1 MPNDPF
7 VLFGMW
13 EKGRNFAIVK
23 KKQNKNINNM
33 LLWGVA
39 RPNIHK
45 LFKSKR
51 SHSGQEQ
58 TLTFRSRAN
67 NGRGTQKERKTFMS
81 NKKLH
86 FETLQLHVGQEN
98 PDPATDARAVPIYQ
112 TTSYVFRNSQHAA
125 DRFGLRD
132 AGNIYGRL
140 TNSTQGVFED
150 RVAALEGGVAGL
162 AVASGAAAVTYALQN
177 IVQAGDH
184 IVAADN
190 LYGGSFNL
198 ITHTLATQGVT
209 NTIVNVNDLEA
220 LEAAIQPNT
229 KVVYAE
235 TFGNPNSDV
244 TNLEAVAA
252 VAHKHNIP
260 FIVDNTFGTP
270 FLIRPI
276 EHGAD
281 VVVHSATKFIGGHGS
296 FDWKANADKYPSL
309 AKPDPSYHGAVFADV
324 AGKAAFVTRIR
335 AVILRDTGATISPLN
350 AWILLQGL
358 ETLSLRVERH
368 VSNALKVVEFLA
380 NNPKVEKVNHPSLP
394 SHPDHALYQKY
405 FPNGGGS
412 IFTFE
417 IKGGQEAAWKF
428 IDSLQI
434 FSLLANVAD
443 VKSLVIHPYTTT
455 HSQMTPEELAQQHI
469 TPSTIRLSIGT
480 EHIDD
485 ILDDL
490 KQAFDKI

>member
-1 MPNDPF
+1 M
-7 VLFGMW
+7 
-13 EKGRNFAIVK
+13 A
-23 KKQNKNINNM
+23 QKNY
-33 LLWGVA
+33 
-39 RPNIHK
+39 R
-45 LFKSKR
+45 
-51 SHSGQEQ
+51 
-58 TLTFRSRAN
+58 
-67 NGRGTQKERKTFMS
+67 
-81 NKKLH
+81 
-86 FETLQLHVGQEN
+86 FETLQLHVGQEQA
-98 PDPATDARAVPIYQ
+98 DPATDARAVPIYQ

-162 AVASGAAAVTYALQN
+162 AVASGAAAITYALQN

-190 LYGGSFNL
+190 LYGGSYNL
-198 ITHTLATQGVT
+198 ITHTLATQGIS
-209 NTIVNVNDLEA
+209 NTIINVNDLAA
-220 LEAAIQPNT
+220 LEAAIKPNT

-244 TNLEAVAA
+244 LDLEGVAA
-252 VAHKHNIP
+252 VAHKHGIP

-270 FLIRPI
+270 YLIRPL

-281 VVVHSATKFIGGHGS
+281 IVVHSATKFLGGHGTS
-296 FDWKANADKYPSL
+296 LGGVIVDGGKFDWKANPDKFPTL
-309 AKPDPSYHGAVFADV
+309 AKPDPSYHGIVFADAV
-324 AGKAAFVTRIR
+324 GAAAYVTRIR
-335 AVILRDTGATISPLN
+335 AVILRDTGAAISPFN
-350 AWILLQGL
+350 AFILLQGV

-368 VSNALKVVEFLA
+368 VENALKVVDFLA
-380 NNPKVEKVNHPSLP
+380 NHPKVAKVNHPALA
-394 SHPDHALYQKY
+394 SHRDHALYNKY
-405 FPNGGGS
+405 FPNGAGS

-417 IKGGQEAAWKF
+417 IKGGQEEAWKF
-428 IDSLQI
+428 IDALQI

-455 HSQMTPEELAQQHI
+455 HSQLSPEELAEQHI
-469 TPSTIRLSIGT
+469 TPATIRLSIGT

-490 KQAFDKI
+490 KQALDKI

>member
-1 MPNDPF
+1 M
-7 VLFGMW
+7 
-13 EKGRNFAIVK
+13 E
-23 KKQNKNINNM
+23 
-33 LLWGVA
+33 
-39 RPNIHK
+39 
-45 LFKSKR
+45 
-51 SHSGQEQ
+51 
-58 TLTFRSRAN
+58 RA
-67 NGRGTQKERKTFMS
+67 
-81 NKKLH
+81 KLH
-86 FETLQLHVGQEN
+86 FETLQLHVGQEQ

-140 TNSTQGVFED
+140 TNSTQGVFEE
-150 RVAALEGGVAGL
+150 RVAVLEGGVAGL

-177 IVQAGDH
+177 ILGVGDH

-198 ITHTLATQGVT
+198 ITHTLANQGIT
-209 NTIVNVNDLEA
+209 HTIVNVNNLEA
-220 LEAAIQPNT
+220 LEGAIQENT
-229 KVVYAE
+229 KVVYVE

-244 TNLEAVAA
+244 TNIDAVAEA
-252 VAHKHNIP
+252 AHRHHIP
-260 FIVDNTFGTP
+260 LIVDNTFGTP
-270 FLIRPI
+270 YLIRPI

-281 VVVHSATKFIGGHGS
+281 IVVHSATKFIGGHGTS
-296 FDWKANADKYPSL
+296 LGGVIVDGGKFDWKANADKFPTL

-324 AGKAAFVTRIR
+324 AGAAAFVTRIR
-335 AVILRDTGATISPLN
+335 AVILRDTGATISPFN
-350 AWILLQGL
+350 AFILLQGL

-368 VSNALKVVEFLA
+368 VANALKVVEYLSKH
-380 NNPKVEKVNHPSLP
+380 PKVAKVNHPSLP
-394 SHPDHALYQKY
+394 QHPDHELYKQLY
-405 FPNGGGS
+405 PNGGGS

-417 IKGGQEAAWKF
+417 INGGEKEAWKF
-428 IDSLQI
+428 IDSLKI

-469 TPSTIRLSIGT
+469 TPSTVRLSIGT

-485 ILDDL
+485 LIADIE
-490 KQAFDKI
+490 QALNKI

>member
-1 MPNDPF
+1 M
-7 VLFGMW
+7 
-13 EKGRNFAIVK
+13 A
-23 KKQNKNINNM
+23 QNKNY
-33 LLWGVA
+33 
-39 RPNIHK
+39 R
-45 LFKSKR
+45 
-51 SHSGQEQ
+51 
-58 TLTFRSRAN
+58 
-67 NGRGTQKERKTFMS
+67 
-81 NKKLH
+81 
-86 FETLQLHVGQEN
+86 FETLQLHVGQEQA
-98 PDPATDARAVPIYQ
+98 DPATDARAVPIYQ

-162 AVASGAAAVTYALQN
+162 AVASGAAAITYALQN

-190 LYGGSFNL
+190 LYGGSYNL
-198 ITHTLATQGVT
+198 ITHTLATQGIT
-209 NTIVNVNDLEA
+209 NTIINVNDLEA

-244 TNLEAVAA
+244 LDLEGVAA
-252 VAHKHNIP
+252 VAHKHGIP

-270 FLIRPI
+270 YLIRPL

-281 VVVHSATKFIGGHGS
+281 IVVHSATKFLGGHGTS
-296 FDWKANADKYPSL
+296 LGGVIVDGGKFDWKQNDKFPTLS
-309 AKPDPSYHGAVFADV
+309 KPDPSYHGIVFADAV
-324 AGKAAFVTRIR
+324 GAAAYVTRIR
-335 AVILRDTGATISPLN
+335 AVILRDTGATISPFN
-350 AWILLQGL
+350 AFILLQGV

-368 VSNALKVVEFLA
+368 VENALKVVDFLA
-380 NNPKVEKVNHPSLP
+380 KHPKVAKVNHPALE
-394 SHPDHALYQKY
+394 SHHDHKLYQKY
-405 FPNGGGS
+405 FPNGGAS

-417 IKGGQEAAWKF
+417 IKGGQEEAWKF
-428 IDSLQI
+428 IDALQI

-455 HSQMTPEELAQQHI
+455 HSQLSPEELAEQHI

-485 ILDDL
+485 IIADL
-490 KQAFDKI
+490 SQAFDKI

>member
-1 MPNDPF
+1 M
-7 VLFGMW
+7 
-13 EKGRNFAIVK
+13 A
-23 KKQNKNINNM
+23 QNKNY
-33 LLWGVA
+33 
-39 RPNIHK
+39 R
-45 LFKSKR
+45 
-51 SHSGQEQ
+51 
-58 TLTFRSRAN
+58 
-67 NGRGTQKERKTFMS
+67 
-81 NKKLH
+81 
-86 FETLQLHVGQEN
+86 FETLQLHVGQEQA
-98 PDPATDARAVPIYQ
+98 DPATDARAVPIYQ

-162 AVASGAAAVTYALQN
+162 AVASGAAAITYALQN

-190 LYGGSFNL
+190 LYGGSYNL
-198 ITHTLATQGVT
+198 ITHTLATQGIS
-209 NTIVNVNDLEA
+209 NTIINVNDLDA
-220 LEAAIQPNT
+220 LEAAIKPNT

-244 TNLEAVAA
+244 LDLEGVAA
-252 VAHKHNIP
+252 VAHKHGIP

-270 FLIRPI
+270 YLIRPL

-281 VVVHSATKFIGGHGS
+281 IVVHSATKFLGGHGTS
-296 FDWKANADKYPSL
+296 LGGVIVDGGKFDWKQNDKFPTLS
-309 AKPDPSYHGAVFADV
+309 KPDPSYHGIVFADAV
-324 AGKAAFVTRIR
+324 GAAAYVTRIR
-335 AVILRDTGATISPLN
+335 AVVLRDTGAAISPFN
-350 AWILLQGL
+350 AFILLQGV

-368 VSNALKVVEFLA
+368 VENALKVVDFLA
-380 NNPKVEKVNHPSLP
+380 KHPKVAAVHHPALENH
-394 SHPDHALYQKY
+394 HDHALYKKY

-417 IKGGQEAAWKF
+417 IKGGQEEAWKF
-428 IDSLQI
+428 IDALQI

-455 HSQMTPEELAQQHI
+455 HSQLSPEELAEQHI

-485 ILDDL
+485 IIEDL
-490 KQAFDKI
+490 AQALDKI

>member
-1 MPNDPF
+1 MAT
-7 VLFGMW
+7 
-13 EKGRNFAIVK
+13 R
-23 KKQNKNINNM
+23 
-33 LLWGVA
+33 
-39 RPNIHK
+39 
-45 LFKSKR
+45 
-51 SHSGQEQ
+51 
-58 TLTFRSRAN
+58 
-67 NGRGTQKERKTFMS
+67 
-81 NKKLH
+81 KKLR
-86 FETLQLHVGQEN
+86 FETLQLHVGQEL

-177 IVQAGDH
+177 IAQAGDH

-198 ITHTLATQGVT
+198 ITHTLATQGIS
-209 NTIVNVNDLEA
+209 NTIVKTGDLSA

-229 KVVYAE
+229 KAIYAE

-244 TNLEAVAA
+244 TDIEGVAA
-252 VAHKHNIP
+252 VAHRHGIP

-270 FLIRPI
+270 YLIRPI

-281 VVVHSATKFIGGHGS
+281 IVVHSATKFLGGHGS
-296 FDWKANADKYPSL
+296 SLGGVIVDGGNFDWKAYPDKFPSL
-309 AKPDPSYHGAVFADV
+309 AKPDPSYHGAIFADI
-324 AGKAAFVTRIR
+324 AGAAAFVTRIR
-335 AVILRDTGATISPLN
+335 AVILRDTGATISPFN
-350 AWILLQGL
+350 AFILLQGV

-368 VSNALKVVEFLA
+368 VENALKVVDFLS
-380 NNPKVEKVNHPSLP
+380 NHPKVAKVNHPSLP
-394 SHPDHALYQKY
+394 DHPDHALYNRY

-417 IKGGQEAAWKF
+417 IKGGIDEAWLF

-455 HSQMTPEELAQQHI
+455 HSQMSPQELAEQHI
-469 TPSTIRLSIGT
+469 TPATIRLSIGT

-490 KQAFDKI
+490 GQALEKI

>member
-1 MPNDPF
+1 M
-7 VLFGMW
+7 
-13 EKGRNFAIVK
+13 A
-23 KKQNKNINNM
+23 QNKNY
-33 LLWGVA
+33 
-39 RPNIHK
+39 R
-45 LFKSKR
+45 
-51 SHSGQEQ
+51 
-58 TLTFRSRAN
+58 
-67 NGRGTQKERKTFMS
+67 
-81 NKKLH
+81 
-86 FETLQLHVGQEN
+86 FETLQLHVGQEQA
-98 PDPATDARAVPIYQ
+98 DPATDARAVPIYQ

-162 AVASGAAAVTYALQN
+162 AVASGAAAITYALQN

-190 LYGGSFNL
+190 LYGGSYNL
-198 ITHTLATQGVT
+198 ITHTLATQGIS
-209 NTIVNVNDLEA
+209 NTIINVNDLDA
-220 LEAAIQPNT
+220 LEAAIKPNT

-244 TNLEAVAA
+244 LDLEGVAA
-252 VAHKHNIP
+252 VAHKHGIP

-270 FLIRPI
+270 YLIRPL

-281 VVVHSATKFIGGHGS
+281 IVVHSATKFLGGHGTS
-296 FDWKANADKYPSL
+296 LGGVIVDGGKFDRKQNDKFPTLS
-309 AKPDPSYHGAVFADV
+309 KPDPSYHGIVFADAV
-324 AGKAAFVTRIR
+324 GAAAYVTRIR
-335 AVILRDTGATISPLN
+335 AVVLRDTGAAISPFN
-350 AWILLQGL
+350 AFILLQGV

-368 VSNALKVVEFLA
+368 VENALKVVDFLA
-380 NNPKVEKVNHPSLP
+380 KHPKVAAVHHPALENH
-394 SHPDHALYQKY
+394 HDHALYKKY

-417 IKGGQEAAWKF
+417 VKGGQEEAWKF
-428 IDSLQI
+428 IDALQI

-455 HSQMTPEELAQQHI
+455 HSQLSPEELAEQHI

-485 ILDDL
+485 IIEDL
-490 KQAFDKI
+490 AQALDKI